1 VQKSARVEKLEIIT
15 NEQLADASS
24 INHGISFLSY
34 KIQVLSQHQEPF
46 FSTLVENSN

>member
-1 VQKSARVEKLEIIT
+1 MQKSARVEKLEIIT

-24 INHGISFLSY
+24 INHGIRF